1 MMSIRI
7 KCLAFIVLALSLI
20 SCAGTSNPDEE
31 DRGSYSIY
39 RVKIGAIPAFLLVP
53 ERVDAEHPGPAV
65 LMLHDHGARFDIGKE
80 KLARPL
86 KSAPENIKRSA
97 RQWVDKNFEG
107 VFLADS
113 LASLGYIV
121 LVPDALYCGE
131 RSSADAQRWSCLT
144 FLEDYEKDL
153 PNRADTIKVLKDV
166 VYEGQRDVYA
176 TCRSNLGLE
185 WAEVILQDDLVAL
198 TWLYG
203 LDIVDK
209 ERIGAFGFSM
219 GAHRTWFLASHTGI
233 LRCAVAQNWM
243 TSLAAADVTS
253 ASSLSMSVSYLR
265 KEKDIPEIAAMASP
279 TPMLMLAGERDHLF
293 PRDTVA
299 RCFEVMQNL
308 YEPNMLRTEFF
319 DGEHECPK
327 RVQARIVSYLDE
339 MLK

>member
-1 MMSIRI
+1 MNIRF
-7 KCLAFIVLALSLI
+7 KHLAFIALTILLA
-20 SCAGTSNPDEE
+20 SCAGRNSNPNEE
-31 DRGSYSIY
+31 HRDGYSIY
-39 RVKIGAIPAFLLVP
+39 HFRVDASPAFLLVP
-53 ERVDAEHPGPAV
+53 DSVDAEHPGPAV

-113 LASLGYIV
+113 LASMGYIV
-121 LVPDALYCGE
+121 LVPDALYWGE
-131 RSSADAQRWSCLT
+131 RSSADAQRWSRLT
-144 FLEDYEKDL
+144 FLEDYEPDL
-153 PNRADTIKVLKDV
+153 PNRADTIKALKDA
-166 VYEGQRDVYA
+166 VYEGQRNVYA
-176 TCRSNLGLE
+176 TCRANMGME
-185 WAEVILQDDLVAL
+185 WAEVILQDDLGAL
-198 TWLYG
+198 GWLYG

-209 ERIGAFGFSM
+209 ERIGAYGFSM
-219 GAHRTWFLASHTGI
+219 GAHRTWFLAANTDL
-233 LRCAVAQNWM
+233 LRCAVAQSWM

-253 ASSLSMSVSYLR
+253 ASSLSMCVTPLR
-265 KEKDIPEIAAMASP
+265 RQMDIPEIAAMASP

-299 RCFEVMQNL
+299 RCFEVMQSL